1 MSKASEQFEKECAE
15 YLNKKY
21 GGKGLSF
28 INQGGS
34 DSNAP
39 DIIIKRNGTTINNIE
54 VKMDGAQCSQFVLK
68 PDEASRKFIYSSR
81 NRPPKPSNSSL
92 AIMKEMEKDFDKHK
106 TPSPAELGFPKALYR
121 DRIVDYYVN
130 FKSSKFFMTKD
141 SSSGKYIIFPT
152 ENVSEYFDITACF
165 RYKPS
170 GSHNPKDDEIA
181 RSIVLIEKA
190 GLRVKGQRKVKKD
203 AKEDYT
209 DLLIE
214 GARKDVIKIEE
225 PFRLQIRKVEG
236 NYYRLTILSDTKN
249 PNVIFTIKLNKP
261 QQIKDLRIF
270 EESLSK

>member
-1 MSKASEQFEKECAE
+1 MSKASEQFEKECTE

-28 INQGGS
+28 INKGGS

-39 DIIIKRNGTTINNIE
+39 DIIIQREGTTINNIE

-68 PDEASRKFIYSSR
+68 PDEASKKFIYSSK
-81 NRPPKPSNSSL
+81 NKPPKPSNSSL

-106 TPSPAELGFPKALYR
+106 TPSPTELGFPKALYR
-121 DRIVDYYVN
+121 NRIVDYYVN
-130 FKSSKFFMTKD
+130 YKSSLFFMTKD

-152 ENVSEYFDITACF
+152 ENISEYFDITACF

-170 GSHNPKDDEIA
+170 GSHNPKEDETA
-181 RSIVLIEKA
+181 RSIALIEKD

-203 AKEDYT
+203 AKVYT

-236 NYYRLTILSDTKN
+236 NYFRLTILSDTNN

-261 QQIKDLRIF
+261 QQAKDLQVF
-270 EESLSK
+270 EEAMSK